1 MCRKAVFRLTAVLLL
16 FLMGVGL
23 FACEMVDPQ
32 KCESFGFPNSG
43 ADSLAGDNCICC
55 CTHVVVT
62 IATPLSPIAEQV
74 TEMTTP
80 AAAKPRYRSIPV
92 YHPPKF

>member
-1 MCRKAVFRLTAVLLL
+1 MRRKTVFHITALL
-16 FLMGVGL
+16 FLLLTGVEL
-23 FACEMVDPQ
+23 FACEMIEPQ
-32 KCESFGFPNSG
+32 NCESFGFPNSG
-43 ADSLAGDNCICC
+43 GDNLAGDNCICC

-62 IATPLSPIAEQV
+62 MATPLSPIAEQV
-74 TEMTTP
+74 TGMTRP